1 MIISFAPNSALL
13 IDYKRE
19 TGEMDSP
26 FGLQGGLLYKAPLT
40 ATVFKDFSSCYSHFT
55 SQNSPQTDSP
65 FVYVDSSGVKLVTNV
80 VDEMSEASDGIFA
93 LSMSQDG
100 WIEMLATHEAS

>member
-1 MIISFAPNSALL
+1 M
-13 IDYKRE
+13 
-19 TGEMDSP
+19 
-26 FGLQGGLLYKAPLT
+26 YKAPLT

-55 SQNSPQTDSP
+55 SQKSPQIDSP

-80 VDEMSEASDGIFA
+80 VDEMSEATDGIFA

-100 WIEMLATHEAS
+100 RIEMLATHEAS